1 MTPSPNPTTA
11 IASQRSRALTV
22 ANERRAA
29 TAQLKSRLRRREL
42 TLAEVLAHPPTEA
55 TFEVLL
61 WAPQFGRQR
70 LRALNPRAVR
80 HGHVEPRHATGRSH
94 RPPAPMAGRRSPAI
108 STDTDLFAVRV
119 VDETNQT
126 SSSRGGVR

>member
-55 TFEVLL
+55 GDVLTFEVLL

-80 HGHVEPRHATGRSH
+80 HGHVNLATPLADLTARQ
-94 RPPAPMAGRRSPAI
+94 RQWLAGEVRR
-108 STDTDLFAVRV
+108 
-119 VDETNQT
+119 
-126 SSSRGGVR
+126 